1 MELVLEVLLI
11 LGRISRFPGNLITV
25 PSIGFRTKEF
35 LESKEELNRA
45 FSDLTLLIFEL
56 NSVSYEEI
64 VFVSMNVLELIVPV
78 VDGKIVEEEV
88 GSFGSSVALF

>member
-1 MELVLEVLLI
+1 M
-11 LGRISRFPGNLITV
+11 
-25 PSIGFRTKEF
+25 
-35 LESKEELNRA
+35 A
-45 FSDLTLLIFEL
+45 YL

-88 GSFGSSVALF
+88 GSLGSSVALLEGTNTSAYSFPIESVEG

>member
-1 MELVLEVLLI
+1 MI
-11 LGRISRFPGNLITV
+11 H
-25 PSIGFRTKEF
+25 
-35 LESKEELNRA
+35 
-45 FSDLTLLIFEL
+45 TLDTYL

-88 GSFGSSVALF
+88 GSFGSSVALLEGTNTSAYSFPIESVEG